1 MLRELLACYLNSA
14 GYLVASPKPSLASQ
28 GGSCCNLRAHY
39 TYHIIGHH
47 THPVRSDTGRVLVE
61 KLPATADLVALNDIV
76 DRVTHAPVNGDG
88 GQLRESLSPR
98 QLGPLGI
105 RNELPGCRDGSV
117 DAARSPDR
125 VGVAV
130 AWAVRVAAGLVAAN
144 TTSVQMDGSV
154 AVLESVEHD
163 RVSAPTADEHANL
176 AVNEGVIEDG
186 VATHLVVQINRLH
199 RWISKEYWESQWKLQ
214 AHKY

>member
-39 TYHIIGHH
+39 AYHIIGHH

-61 KLPATADLVALNDIV
+61 KLPAAADLVALNDIV

-98 QLGPLGI
+98 QLGPLRI
-105 RNELPGCRDGSV
+105 RNKLPGCRDGSV

-130 AWAVRVAAGLVAAN
+130 AWTVRVAAGLVAV
-144 TTSVQMDGSV
+144 S
-154 AVLESVEHD
+154 ESVEHD

-199 RWISKEYWESQWKLQ
+199 RWISKEYWENQWKLQ